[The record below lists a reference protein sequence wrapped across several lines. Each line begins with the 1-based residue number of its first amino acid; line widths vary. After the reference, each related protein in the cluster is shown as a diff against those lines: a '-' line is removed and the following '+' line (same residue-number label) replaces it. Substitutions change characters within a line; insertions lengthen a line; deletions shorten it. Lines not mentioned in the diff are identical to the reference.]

1 MFSSLGGCT
10 SMGVYLSGERDTLVP
25 LKHLYSRHMIV
36 LKIACAEK
44 DRKCLFSVA
53 CENEVSESS
62 L

>member
-1 MFSSLGGCT
+1 
-10 SMGVYLSGERDTLVP
+10 MGVYLSRERDTLVP

-36 LKIACAEK
+36 PKIACAEK
-44 DRKCLFSVA
+44 DSLFSVA